1 LKFQILGPLELVAD
15 DGPVRIRGLRR
26 QLLLANMLVN
36 VGQVVPVERLV
47 DSLWPDD
54 PPPSAVEN
62 IRTYVCEIR
71 SQLKAHGD
79 RPRLETYPHAY
90 RLDAE
95 PEELDVLRFNAL
107 AAAGEEA
114 VRQGDSSAG
123 VELLGEALGLWRGTP
138 LAGLELSASM
148 EARVA
153 ALEERR
159 RSVESKWIK
168 ARLALGEHEDVVP
181 TLRAMVYER
190 PLDESLWCMLASA
203 LHSVGRREE
212 ALTAC
217 SDARTALV
225 ERLGIEPGPD
235 LKQVQ
240 RAVLNGDEPPEPP
253 GQAVPA
259 ALAPA
264 VAPSQ
269 LPPVCPGFVG
279 RDEELRRIAELIAE
293 SEARAEDR
301 VTVIALHGPA
311 GVGKSATALAAATAA
326 KPAFPE
332 GQLYVQLGGS
342 TADAVA
348 PVDALGTLLSGF
360 GSAVEHLPRSL
371 EGRCSLYRSLLADR
385 RMLVVLDDVADG
397 EQLAPLMPGGRNVVI
412 LTSRRWLAGTP
423 ADANILL
430 GPLSSTESLDMLRG
444 MVGEARVESDAEAA
458 EAITDECGHM
468 PLAVHVAGSR
478 LSARPEHPLRFL
490 ADRLSK
496 GSVLDE
502 LTVDDLSVRDRYQT
516 SYESLDEESQR
527 CFRTLSFLD
536 PEVVTAPAVAD
547 RLGVSVHT
555 ADRLLEQLVRQ
566 GLLISCAGQPAGEA
580 VEYRL
585 PQVLHA
591 YANELADELA
601 PA

>member
-26 QLLLANMLVN
+26 QLLLANMLIN

-62 IRTYVCEIR
+62 IRTYVCELR
-71 SQLKAHGD
+71 SQLKTHGD

-90 RLDAE
+90 RLEADA
-95 PEELDVLRFNAL
+95 EELDVLRFSAL
-107 AAAGEEA
+107 VAAGEEA
-114 VRQGDSSAG
+114 LRQGDSAAG
-123 VELLGEALGLWRGTP
+123 AELLGEALRLWRGTP
-138 LAGLELSASM
+138 LAGLELNPGM

-168 ARLALGEHEDVVP
+168 ARLALGEHGDVVP
-181 TLRAMVYER
+181 NLRTMIYER

-212 ALTAC
+212 ALAAC

-225 ERLGIEPGPD
+225 ERLGLEPGPD

-240 RAVLNGDEPPEPP
+240 RAVLNGDEPVEPP

-259 ALAPA
+259 AAAPA

-269 LPPVCPGFVG
+269 LPGVCPGFVG

-301 VTVIALHGPA
+301 VTVIALHGPP

-342 TADAVA
+342 TDPVA

-385 RMLVVLDDVADG
+385 RMLVVLNDAADC
-397 EQLAPLMPGGRNVVI
+397 EQLAPLMPAGRSVVI

-423 ADANILL
+423 ADANIQL

-444 MVGEARVESDAEAA
+444 MVGDARVDSDAESA
-458 EAITDECGHM
+458 EAIADECGHM

-478 LSARPEHPLRFL
+478 LSALPEHPLRFL
-490 ADRLSK
+490 ADRLSQ
-496 GSVLDE
+496 GRVLDE
-502 LTVDDLSVRDRYQT
+502 LSVDDLSVRDRYDT
-516 SYESLDEESQR
+516 SYHSLDEESQR
-527 CFRTLSFLD
+527 CFRTLSSLD
-536 PEVVTAPAVAD
+536 PHVVTAPAVAD

-566 GLLISCAGQPAGEA
+566 GLLISCTGGAAGEA

-591 YANELADELA
+591 YAGELADE
-601 PA
+601 PATA